1 MAHLKLL
8 TMILSTAFLMGCDV
22 GDFCDVWQ
30 GPKVFAPETAA
41 QIVKT
46 DRDDAEGI
54 KVENDYGAKHCRG

>member
-1 MAHLKLL
+1 M
-8 TMILSTAFLMGCDV
+8 TTLSTACLILAGCGE

-30 GPKVFAPETAA
+30 GPKSFHPETAA

-54 KVENDYGAKHCRG
+54 KVENDYGNKHCQ